1 MVNAALCKKS
11 RLAFILVNN
20 SETFMT
26 KLWQNKTGTPVKFAK
41 HFFSIVYVKN
51 HSPSTDLKIQDL
63 ACQIWKIQDLAN
75 KILKIQDL
83 KISDLACNV
92 DNSNVENAGFGNSRF
107 SCHWAI
113 KKCKIS
119 LANFIIKNSKFG
131 NPRFGL

>member
-63 ACQIWKIQDLAN
+63 AN

-92 DNSNVENAGFGNSRF
+92 DNSNLENAGFGNSRF

>member
-20 SETFMT
+20 NETFMT

-63 ACQIWKIQDLAN
+63 AN

-92 DNSNVENAGFGNSRF
+92 DNSNLENAGFGNSRF